1 MALIDLQTDLKSL
14 KYSKDRIGGGTSG
27 QPFIQKPIPDSFSAV
42 GNTGGL
48 DVLTRGGTLAIGKTA
63 DDVSRLSKLLLTGA
77 TFQGPFFTI
86 KQNVLSRQGVQTQA
100 SPRGLNEGF
109 YLPTSTIAQA
119 AVSATGLH
127 FNKQGLNPIPGLPGS
142 LTTYSDVVQG
152 TFLNS
157 GIKAVENNRLVNFA
171 ESFVN
176 TKESSNTL
184 YSYPGGPGSILGLGK
199 TSINIPS
206 DQRTGINTEGTTLD
220 GYFGRPGVKNP
231 LYDAYSSLV
240 PPDIEIPLASDIPE
254 YLIAPIPAERFKS
267 FTNPRPVSLDYR
279 RYLSLSYNAGLA
291 DEESIQIRD
300 GLAFK
305 NNNLITLKT
314 APKGDQASGV
324 NFNVT
329 SKYALENGL
338 GRTLYQPIT
347 GSATSQRLR
356 IENNINFDVT
366 SKPSE
371 DLILGGNNQNEVL
384 ESSKAFTYDQDQL
397 IAAPTYRETG
407 QIQDFRTQLR
417 NKGKEA
423 KAVGADVLAPSYTE
437 ENIEKRVHLGNP
449 GTKGDI
455 SDYTKGKKDYTTGI
469 RLGALDTLNALPV
482 YQSSAVKQDSEAPVN
497 DLVKFRIA
505 ILDSNGTST
514 KSYIHFR
521 AFLDNIS
528 DNYSADWGSH
538 KYVGRGENFWTYGG
552 FDRQFNLSWTVY
564 AQSKEELIPMYKKLN
579 YLASSLAP
587 DYNNGFMRGVL
598 CQLTIGGYVYE
609 QPGFIT
615 NLTYE
620 LTDQSTWEIGINDK
634 GFTDPENRGDALVK
648 ELPHMIKVS
657 GFNFRPIHKF
667 IPQIQKSNG
676 EFVGAN
682 IENGPSRFIALDN
695 GFNNNY
701 DNK

>member
-1 MALIDLQTDLKSL
+1 MGLIDLQTDLKSL
-14 KYSKDRIGGGTSG
+14 KYSKDRIGGGTST
-27 QPFIQKPIPDSFSAV
+27 QPFIQKPIPESFSAV

-48 DVLTRGGTLAIGKTA
+48 DVLTRGGTLAIGRTA

-100 SPRGLNEGF
+100 SPRGLNGGF
-109 YLPTSTIAQA
+109 YLPTNTIAQV

-142 LTTYSDVVQG
+142 LVTYSDAVEG
-152 TFLNS
+152 SFLNS
-157 GIKAVENNRLVNFA
+157 GIKSVENNRLINLA

-176 TKESSNTL
+176 TKQISNTL

-199 TSINIPS
+199 TNITIPS

-231 LYDAYSSLV
+231 LYDVYSSLV
-240 PPDIEIPLASDIPE
+240 PPDIEIPLTTDIPE
-254 YLIAPIPAERFKS
+254 YLIAPIPAEKFRS
-267 FTNPRPVSLDYR
+267 FTNPRPVNLDYR

-291 DEESIQIRD
+291 DKESVQIRD

-324 NFNVT
+324 DFNVT

-338 GRTLYQPIT
+338 DKTLYQPIT
-347 GSATSQRLR
+347 GSLTSIRLR
-356 IENNINFDVT
+356 IENNVNFDVT

-371 DLILGGNNQNEVL
+371 DLILGGNNQDEVL
-384 ESSKAFTYDQDQL
+384 ESSKAFTYEQDQL
-397 IAAPTYRETG
+397 ITAPTYRETG
-407 QIQDFRTQLR
+407 RIQDFRTQLR
-417 NKGKEA
+417 NKDEEA

-437 ENIEKRVHLGNP
+437 ENIEKRVHSGNP

-455 SDYTKGKKDYTTGI
+455 SNYTRGKVDFTTGN
-469 RLGALDTLNALPV
+469 RLGALDTLNALPI
-482 YQSSAVKQDSEAPVN
+482 YQSANVKQDSEAPVN

-505 ILDSNGTST
+505 ILDSNGTTT

-521 AFLDNIS
+521 AFLDNIT
-528 DNYSADWGSH
+528 DTYNTEWGAH

-552 FDRQFNLSWTVY
+552 FTRELSLSWTVY

-579 YLASSLAP
+579 YLASTLAP
-587 DYNNGFMRGVL
+587 DYNDGFMRGVL
-598 CQLTIGGYVYE
+598 CQLTIGGYIYE
-609 QPGFIT
+609 QPGFIKSI
-615 NLTYE
+615 TYE
-620 LTDQSTWEIGINDK
+620 LTEQSPWEIGINEK
-634 GFTDPENRGDALVK
+634 GFTDPENRGDDLVK
-648 ELPHMIKVS
+648 ELPHMVKVS
-657 GFNFRPIHKF
+657 GFNFTPIHNF
-667 IPQIQKSNG
+667 IPEVQKQNNS
-676 EFVGAN
+676 FVGAD
-682 IENGPSRFIALDN
+682 IENGPSRFIALSN
-695 GFNNNY
+695 GYTNNY
-701 DNK
+701 DSK